1 MTRQEK
7 ITQVLEENLDMVWQD
22 KVVYSHSAKK
32 YRAVNMLIDFKNK
45 RITYVRLADKKGKG
59 HLAKVKLDNENFV
72 IEIDGMKVD
81 VSDHWQELL
90 SEELVTTSTK

>member
-7 ITQVLEENLDMVWQD
+7 LIKIQQVLEENLDMVWQD

-32 YRAVNMLIDFKNK
+32 YRSVNMLIDFQDN
-45 RITYVRLADKKGKG
+45 RITYVRLADKKGG

-72 IEIDGMKVD
+72 IEIDGVKVD
-81 VSDHWQELL
+81 VSEHWQELL
-90 SEELVTTSTK
+90 QETLVQV